1 LKHNKPIQRTQRI
14 EIYFFA
20 EENKPEERSMLEKN
34 QTIEINAEDALE
46 VLAEIEFILISLH
59 KIGSYYCDKPVND
72 YQKATTDFIDNE
84 NVTQRLAKVRK
95 IITTKF
101 DSTLGED
108 DMDDIERHMEGIQFW
123 KP

>member
-1 LKHNKPIQRTQRI
+1 
-14 EIYFFA
+14 
-20 EENKPEERSMLEKN
+20 MLENN
-34 QTIEINAEDALE
+34 QTIEINGEDALE
-46 VLAEIEFILISLH
+46 ALAEIEFILISLH
-59 KIGSYYCDKPVND
+59 KIGSYYFDKPVND

-84 NVTQRLAKVRK
+84 QVTQRLAKIRK
-95 IITTKF
+95 IISTKF